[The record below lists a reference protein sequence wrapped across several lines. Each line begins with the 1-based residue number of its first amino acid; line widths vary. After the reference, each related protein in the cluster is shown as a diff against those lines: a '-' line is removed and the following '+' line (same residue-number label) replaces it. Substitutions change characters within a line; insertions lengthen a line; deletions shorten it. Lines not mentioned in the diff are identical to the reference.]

1 MLKHKWNPETM
12 RSGFYA
18 MLQHA
23 ELQEIE
29 HETDVVLGSYWSGIK
44 DALLVAVDILGED
57 TDNLEDA
64 WWEAIK

>member
-44 DALLVAVDILGED
+44 DACWLQWTYWVKIPTILRMLGGGD
-57 TDNLEDA
+57 
-64 WWEAIK
+64 

>member
-12 RSGFYA
+12 RSGFDA

-57 TDNLEDA
+57 ADNLEDA

>member
-12 RSGFYA
+12 RSGFNA

-44 DALLVAVDILGED
+44 DALLVAVQILE
-57 TDNLEDA
+57 E
-64 WWEAIK
+64 K

>member
-12 RSGFYA
+12 RSGFHA

>member
-18 MLQHA
+18 MLQPA

-44 DALLVAVDILGED
+44 DALLVAVDILE
-57 TDNLEDA
+57 E
-64 WWEAIK
+64 K

>member
-44 DALLVAVDILGED
+44 DALLVAVENIGGGKMRKKLVG
-57 TDNLEDA
+57 LRL
-64 WWEAIK
+64 K

>member
-12 RSGFYA
+12 RNGFYA

-44 DALLVAVDILGED
+44 DALLVAVDILSED
-57 TDNLEDA
+57 ADNFEDA